1 MCVLIIYDLCNGNNL
16 EKIGNAVSSNT
27 MQTSNAFADK
37 KLAANLKQNAVFDHL
52 YRPLL
57 GCMTMS
63 VTSMTN
69 RRYSKCSG
77 PPGP

>member
-1 MCVLIIYDLCNGNNL
+1 MLGHNL
-16 EKIGNAVSSNT
+16 EKIGNAASSNT

-37 KLAANLKQNAVFDHL
+37 KLAANLKQNAVFDRL
-52 YRPLL
+52 SV
-57 GCMTMS
+57 CMTMS